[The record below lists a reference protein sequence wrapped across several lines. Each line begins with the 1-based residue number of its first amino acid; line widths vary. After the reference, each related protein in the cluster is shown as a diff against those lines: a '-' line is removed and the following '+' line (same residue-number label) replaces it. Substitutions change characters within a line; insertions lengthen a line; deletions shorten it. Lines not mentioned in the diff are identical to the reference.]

1 MYGKSKCRE
10 QILRYIYNHPKPY
23 HKKKFQ
29 SCNQALS
36 FIRKGYRQ
44 PYDCVVDASTHL
56 LILFLNG
63 PTIRSSHG
71 NKWQGSNLGR
81 GIRAKYSIIELYIIE
96 TNIEGSKGCNLSF
109 AR

>member
-1 MYGKSKCRE
+1 MQPGLVIHQKRV
-10 QILRYIYNHPKPY
+10 
-23 HKKKFQ
+23 
-29 SCNQALS
+29 QAA
-36 FIRKGYRQ
+36 IC
-44 PYDCVVDASTHL
+44 DCVVDASTHL

-63 PTIRSSHG
+63 PTIRSSHE

-81 GIRAKYSIIELYIIE
+81 RVTAKYSIIELYIIE